1 MQLRL
6 AGSFCSLVLLLL
18 TSCGREASCGRCISI
33 VFSGFNYVDSYP
45 TTAKS
50 GTALDSRQP
59 QPFPHLFKPGRTYVF
74 EPNSPVTTEVTSI
87 TTLPRRLRECGAT
100 EIQAPQSPNDLAPLS
115 LGGPVWE
122 IRFVLGSCRGRIT
135 NRLNPA
141 LRESRRTWPA
151 GSFDDYVLEL
161 SGSR

>member
-1 MQLRL
+1 L
-6 AGSFCSLVLLLL
+6 GSLVLLLAVLL
-18 TSCGREASCGRCISI
+18 TSCGREAPCGRCVSS

-50 GTALDSRQP
+50 GTGSTRP
-59 QPFPHLFKPGRTYVF
+59 QPFPHSFEPGTTYVF
-74 EPNSPVTTEVTSI
+74 EPNSPVTTEVTAI
-87 TTLPRRLRECGAT
+87 TTLPGRLRECGAT
-100 EIQAPQSPNDLAPLS
+100 EIKAPQSPNDLAPVS

-151 GSFDDYVLEL
+151 GSFDDYALEL
-161 SGSR
+161 SGFPGQPPK